1 MYMSSWI
8 QYTQDKTLSYKQLY
22 CKTTTSGFGSNFF
35 NFFMCYLYAKS
46 KNKILYLND
55 MKNSISD
62 KYHLILDTFN
72 ESPNIRFT
80 LNNGRTI
87 QQQEPVELNKFY
99 QSLDTD
105 FLKSEAKKIFKIKPE
120 LDSKIRL
127 LLKDLPQF
135 DMCVHIRTGDKIT
148 TGEMRPVK
156 LESYTSEILV
166 IQEKYSLPKIY
177 IYLMTDST
185 DVIKKFKEAAHSSW
199 SVYTLALPIIG
210 SNGHIQ
216 KDFNAQPVVVKM
228 DAFIH
233 FLAELKIAQ
242 TCPYV
247 VCTFSSNIG
256 RFIKYTGDYVEIK
269 SLDS

>member
-1 MYMSSWI
+1 
-8 QYTQDKTLSYKQLY
+8 
-22 CKTTTSGFGSNFF
+22 
-35 NFFMCYLYAKS
+35 
-46 KNKILYLND
+46 

-72 ESPNIRFT
+72 ELPNIRFT
-80 LNNGRTI
+80 LINGRTI
-87 QQQEPVELNKFY
+87 QQQEPVELEKFY
-99 QSLDTD
+99 KSLDTD
-105 FLKSEAKKIFKIKPE
+105 LLKSEAKSIFKLKPE
-120 LDSKIRL
+120 LESKIRL

-156 LESYTSEILV
+156 LESYTSEILHL
-166 IQEKYSLPKIY
+166 QEKYSLSKIC
-177 IYLMTDST
+177 IYLMTDSS
-185 DVIKKFKEAAHSSW
+185 DVIKKFKEAAHTSW
-199 SVYTLALPIIG
+199 SVITLDLPIIG
-210 SNGHIQ
+210 CNGHIQ

-256 RFIKYTGDYVEIK
+256 RFIKYTGEYIEIR